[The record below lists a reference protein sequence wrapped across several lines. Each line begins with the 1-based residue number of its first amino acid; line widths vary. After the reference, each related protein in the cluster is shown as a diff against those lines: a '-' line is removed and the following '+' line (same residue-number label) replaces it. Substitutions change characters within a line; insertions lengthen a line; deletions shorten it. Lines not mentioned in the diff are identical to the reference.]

1 MKKTLLI
8 VIALLSITA
17 ANAQQTSGVIEYE
30 IVTDVEKLLKFFMP
44 EKEDV
49 MYGMR
54 NEWKIRKSKCTLKFS
69 PTETIY
75 EPVEEETDNMLWGG
89 GNDNENIYY
98 TNIAKGEITYIIDVM
113 GRKTIIEDSTPKIS
127 WKVTNGMKEVA
138 GHICMSANY
147 NDTIMDRVVTAW
159 FALDMPLSYGP
170 ENFQGLPGMILQIEM
185 YNGATVYTA
194 KKINFTESQ
203 KIDKPKVKKKTPKT
217 SYSEYEQSIY
227 KTMQENKKNKRPMM
241 RF

>member
-1 MKKTLLI
+1 
-8 VIALLSITA
+8 
-17 ANAQQTSGVIEYE
+17 
-30 IVTDVEKLLKFFMP
+30 
-44 EKEDV
+44 
-49 MYGMR
+49 
-54 NEWKIRKSKCTLKFS
+54 
-69 PTETIY
+69 
-75 EPVEEETDNMLWGG
+75 
-89 GNDNENIYY
+89 
-98 TNIAKGEITYIIDVM
+98 
-113 GRKTIIEDSTPKIS
+113 
-127 WKVTNGMKEVA
+127 
-138 GHICMSANY
+138 MSANY